1 MFNRIFWMIALS
13 VSALSVQSQDA
24 RLSQLWSAPLH
35 VNPAL
40 SGRFDGQG
48 RFSSLASWQ
57 SSSIPSAKDVTKDS
71 INVNIPHQ
79 NFSIDFKFGKYRY
92 SGDEQA
98 YAIGK
103 KAPES
108 DKKQEAKDETGD
120 KSANKGYWSA
130 GINFYRYG
138 GKITPLHG
146 TFVSAT
152 VARHFFKGNN
162 IYYGVGAQVAYA
174 NGQLDENRGVK
185 FDAEIGGGGFRYPH
199 QYVRP
204 NNTVNKNNYFDFN
217 LGGYF
222 GMTSEM
228 VSFEI
233 GLAMYHW
240 FYPKSY
246 IVPNP
251 DGGPDNETKLRH
263 RLTGHSLLRL
273 KVLNKFGMIQRNI
286 IWEEGLYLRSSVFNG
301 DRVQKTAFYSG
312 VELIKLD
319 PKSIYNLNF
328 GLYSRSFKTL
338 MPYLNANLGR
348 IATVR
353 LSHELPINSDRFNAY
368 SAKRTEIALL
378 LSYKRYT
385 SPGVRFYKKSNF
397 W

>member
-1 MFNRIFWMIALS
+1 MNRFILIILLTISFI
-13 VSALSVQSQDA
+13 SAEAQDA

-57 SSSIPSAKDVTKDS
+57 SSSIPSAKDVTRDS
-71 INVNIPHQ
+71 INVSIPHQ

-103 KAPES
+103 KSTLTE
-108 DKKQEAKDETGD
+108 KNQEAKDETGD

-138 GKITPLHG
+138 GKTTPLHS

-152 VARHFFKGNN
+152 IARHFFKGNN
-162 IYYGVGAQVAYA
+162 LYYGLGAQVAYA

-199 QYVRP
+199 QNIRAENY
-204 NNTVNKNNYFDFN
+204 VNKNDYFDFN
-217 LGGYF
+217 MGGYF

-240 FYPKSY
+240 FFPKSY
-246 IVPNP
+246 IVQK
-251 DGGPDNETKLRH
+251 DNETELRH
-263 RLTGHSLLRL
+263 RLSGHSLLRV
-273 KVLNKFGMIQRNI
+273 KVLNKFGLIQRNI

-348 IATVR
+348 VATVR
-353 LSHELPINSDRFNAY
+353 LSHELPLNSDKFNAY